1 MYDIQF
7 NYKIDLIVQLVD
19 TTTGA
24 FVDQRQVKF
33 LKGGKQITFLEKREG
48 FYILLN
54 YGKED
59 MDMVV
64 EVEGYIPAKVRVCYD
79 DLPEKY
85 PIMEIPMIPIPKT
98 YGYVDLLTLEGTLP
112 GIEAIDAIALN
123 QEYAKVAGYVEKKQ
137 VLKLF
142 IARYMEE
149 QAYAIVYEGQMEF
162 EEFKISKKID
172 KLSLKLK
179 EPLKRACKPE
189 QVVNRI
195 VRGITEESGKY
206 LLRVREDAE
215 GTEYLVR
222 YVVNGETK
230 YRRIAF
236 SNPED
241 RRLE

>member
-1 MYDIQF
+1 
-7 NYKIDLIVQLVD
+7 
-19 TTTGA
+19 
-24 FVDQRQVKF
+24 
-33 LKGGKQITFLEKREG
+33 
-48 FYILLN
+48 
-54 YGKED
+54 
-59 MDMVV
+59 
-64 EVEGYIPAKVRVCYD
+64 
-79 DLPEKY
+79 
-85 PIMEIPMIPIPKT
+85 
-98 YGYVDLLTLEGTLP
+98 
-112 GIEAIDAIALN
+112 
-123 QEYAKVAGYVEKKQ
+123 
-137 VLKLF
+137 
-142 IARYMEE
+142 MEE